1 MQVGLRPLANMSE
14 ESQNT
19 PVEYHKIETSAG
31 SSATPSRPGSPGAAL
46 KRGRV
51 RFNSTSEAN
60 DAGNQRSSA
69 PLRDK
74 DGPSKR
80 SYVTPPKPILT
91 SPLHSRSS
99 STSKLLGN
107 SPDSDKGVGF
117 TEDVLKS
124 PVLKPRP
131 GVLRAP
137 SYTNDFDTQEPQHQQ
152 SLSALAAQGR
162 AQRIA
167 SLVGSNSAP
176 ATTRTSLDSDVDL
189 EESYSPTN
197 GERASGFLTNIPL
210 GDLDSRRTYDQPLE
224 DSDEDRLNQGKR
236 EIKRTASTREAHD
249 IVRAHTRKHR
259 AGLATKSMNV
269 PSTLASGQVTPIEEK
284 SLEEYQPRPQQFRG
298 GVLSELLKLYKS
310 DVGNDSGNGSRPA
323 SRRSSLDSMG
333 STVVSAGSSGATTP
347 KTKHTKW
354 YKQKNQSQDTLA
366 GLIEASAKLAGASA
380 SPTAAITNHKK
391 KLCRPGMGNR
401 SHSGK
406 LVDAA
411 MSKFRP
417 RLEDE
422 IRITIHIAET
432 LSRQKYV
439 VMLCRALIMYG
450 APTHRLEEYL
460 KATSR
465 ILEIDSNFLYIPGCM
480 IISFDD
486 ATTHTTEVKLIK
498 SAQGVDLGKLKDV
511 HEIYKEVVHDLIGVE
526 EATKRLGGIVK
537 ADKKY
542 NPWLLVIVY
551 GLASACVGP
560 FGMCI

>member
-1 MQVGLRPLANMSE
+1 MSD
-14 ESQNT
+14 ESHT
-19 PVEYHKIETSAG
+19 PPIQYHKIQTSTE
-31 SSATPSRPGSPGAAL
+31 SSTNPSRPASPGATL

-60 DAGNQRSSA
+60 DSRNKRSSA
-69 PLRDK
+69 PLRDT

-80 SYVTPPKPILT
+80 PAILPPKPILA

-99 STSKLLGN
+99 SPTNFLGDTSDLEKGILL
-107 SPDSDKGVGF
+107 
-117 TEDVLKS
+117 TEDVFKS

-131 GVLRAP
+131 GVLRAS
-137 SYTNDFDTQEPQHQQ
+137 SYTNDFDNEETPYQQ
-152 SLSALAAQGR
+152 ALSALAAQGR
-162 AQRIA
+162 AQRMA

-189 EESYSPTN
+189 DEPYSPPK
-197 GERASGFLTNIPL
+197 GEKAAGFLTNIQL
-210 GDLDSRRTYDQPLE
+210 GDMDSRRTYDQPLD
-224 DSDEDRLNQGKR
+224 DSDDDRPDQGKR
-236 EIKRTASTREAHD
+236 EIKRTASTKEAHD

-259 AGLATKSMNV
+259 AGLMTNSMNM
-269 PSTLASGQVTPIEEK
+269 PSILASGQVTPTEEQN
-284 SLEEYQPRPQQFRG
+284 LDEYQPRPQQFRG
-298 GVLSELLKLYKS
+298 GVLSDLLKLYKP
-310 DVGNDSGNGSRPA
+310 DHGNDSRPGSRSA

-347 KTKHTKW
+347 KTKHAKW
-354 YKQKNQSQDTLA
+354 YKQRNQSQETLA

-380 SPTAAITNHKK
+380 SPTVAIGGHKK
-391 KLCRPGMGNR
+391 KPIRPGMGNR

-411 MSKFRP
+411 KSRLRP

-439 VMLCRALIMYG
+439 VKLCSALMMYG

-465 ILEIDSNFLYIPGCM
+465 VLEIDSNFLYIPGCM

-486 ATTHTTEVKLIK
+486 ASTHTTEVKLIK
-498 SAQGVDLGKLKDV
+498 SAHGVNLGKLKDV
-511 HEIYKEVVHDLIGVE
+511 HEIYKEVVHDLIGVD
-526 EATKRLGGIVK
+526 EATKRLGGIIK
-537 ADKKY
+537 AKQKY
-542 NPWLLVIVY
+542 NPWLLVPVY

-560 FGMCI
+560 FGMCFPPTWPALY